1 MAAQTKTEI
10 IGGEKWSCTQMPA
23 TQALAIE
30 GRLIG
35 PIMQAIGPL
44 FGSLG
49 QPAEMQ
55 AAAINQAFAAI
66 ARSVPPSEFSALIR
80 ELCEQAACDGKRVD
94 FDTKF
99 TGGTGVLLR
108 YQVAWFVLR
117 VNYQDFF
124 DALLPEGAGER
135 AQEAILKRMTGA
147 GAVAA

>member
-1 MAAQTKTEI
+1 MAAQTKTEE
-10 IGGEKWSCTQMPA
+10 IGGERWSCTQMPA

-30 GRLIG
+30 ARLVG
-35 PIMQAIGPL
+35 PILQSLGPL
-44 FGSLG
+44 FGALG
-49 QPAEMQ
+49 QPDEAQ
-55 AAAINQAFAAI
+55 AAAINQAFGAI
-66 ARSVPPSEFSALIR
+66 AKAVPPAEFVSLIR
-80 ELCEQAACDGKRVD
+80 ELCEQAACEGKRVD

-99 TGGTGVLLR
+99 TGGKGVLLR